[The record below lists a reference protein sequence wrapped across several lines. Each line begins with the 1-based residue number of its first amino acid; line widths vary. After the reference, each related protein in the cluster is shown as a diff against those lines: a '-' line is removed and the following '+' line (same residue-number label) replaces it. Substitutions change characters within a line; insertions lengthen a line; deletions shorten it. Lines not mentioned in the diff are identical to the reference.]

1 MGNRIGK
8 SMHYYSKLIKN
19 LCWCITLNCL
29 LYFIF
34 SSRFSSLNI
43 GEISGVFENI
53 KEVVGFNY
61 SVELFSL
68 INFLLISFTVVK
80 ILFSVKK
87 MPIVL
92 IGLLLFTLSLN
103 YNVASLLLG
112 DKMFYVSNFIEKFYS
127 NEFIIKNFIE
137 NKYALENI
145 NYSMNF
151 VLILYSFV
159 RTVLS
164 DIKNINY
171 NPSYSNGRSF
181 YNTRVDN
188 YYDDYN
194 NDFYEEKKFNI
205 RNNFDKEEVYNKR
218 YTNGNDRVIDENGIE
233 KYVWEYANDYENEKR
248 LEEDR
253 RLQEEQNFYH
263 NYYYNNNDSYNYN
276 PYSNDNSYGSSSW
289 DNNDSYY
296 NGDDSH
302 YNNDNYYDNNDDWF

>member
-1 MGNRIGK
+1 MGNRIGR
-8 SMHYYSKLIKN
+8 SMYYYSKLIKN

-34 SSRFSSLNI
+34 STRFSNLNI
-43 GEISGVFENI
+43 GEISNI
-53 KEVVGFNY
+53 MTNIREIIGFNY
-61 SVELFSL
+61 SVKLFSFV
-68 INFLLISFTVVK
+68 NFLLILFTAIK

-92 IGLLLFTLSLN
+92 MGMLLFISSLD
-103 YNVASLLLG
+103 YNVASLLFG
-112 DKMFYVSNFIEKFYS
+112 DKGFYVSNFLDSFYS
-127 NEFIIKNFIE
+127 SEFILNNFIN

-145 NYSMNF
+145 NYAMNF
-151 VLILYSFV
+151 ALILYSFV

-171 NPSYSNGRSF
+171 NPSYSNVRSF
-181 YNTRVDN
+181 YNTRADN
-188 YYDDYN
+188 YYDNYN
-194 NDFYEEKKFNI
+194 NDFYKEKKFKI

-218 YTNGNDRVIDENGIE
+218 YTNSNDKVIDENGIE

-263 NYYYNNNDSYNYN
+263 YYYNNNDSHNYD

-296 NGDDSH
+296 NSDDSY
-302 YNNDNYYDNNDDWF
+302 YNNDNYYDNNDGWF